1 MSVMVYAS
9 LFGERPLFTFKPLYV
24 QVVVGTKGGTL
35 ELFDLPSAT
44 LLQSVQAHSGPIWG
58 IDVRPDKGGL
68 VTGSADKDVKF
79 WDIRTREV
87 AGEGSKIL
95 TRLGEERVVSLR
107 LRPAELTR

>member
-1 MSVMVYAS
+1 MLVIVCLS
-9 LFGERPLFTFKPLYV
+9 LFFERPYSHLSRFNV
-24 QVVVGTKGGTL
+24 QVVVGSKGGTL

-107 LRPAELTR
+107 L